1 MTFSDKNP
9 VVVAGGGIAGITVAL
24 EAAETGAKVVVVERE
39 PFIGGRVLR
48 MHKYFPKLCSPL
60 CGMEINIQRLKANP
74 NIRIITLAEIVS
86 VSGKKGSFEVK
97 ITKKPRFV
105 NDFCTACDKCVS
117 VCPEERDDLFNLSL
131 KKTRTIYLPHSHA
144 FPLCYVIDPDTC
156 KGKEC
161 GECVK
166 VCRYQAINLDD
177 KEVTETIKASS
188 VVYATGWK
196 PYDAT
201 RIDNLGFG
209 KIKNVITNVIM
220 ERIAAPNGSTEG
232 KIVRPSDGKEAKKVV
247 FVQCAGS
254 RDENHLPY
262 CSSICCLASLKQ
274 ATYVREAYP
283 DSKVTIYYIDIRTPG
298 KYEAFYQKVAADEN
312 ITLVKGKVAKVEED
326 SETGDVIVTAEDI
339 LGGGKKEQRAD
350 MVVLATG
357 MHPTAGEEKMN
368 GFLKL
373 DESGFVDQELLADGI
388 FSAGVAKKPVDV
400 NTTVQDATAVAL
412 SVIQGFTS

>member
-1 MTFSDKNP
+1 MTFSNKNP
-9 VVVAGGGIAGITVAL
+9 VVVAGSGIAGMTVAL
-24 EAAETGAKVVVVERE
+24 EAAETGARVVMIERE
-39 PFIGGRVLR
+39 SFIGGRVLR

-60 CGMEINIQRLKANP
+60 CGMEINTRRLKANL
-74 NIRIITLAEIVS
+74 NIRIITLAEIES
-86 VSGKKGSFEVK
+86 VSGEKGNFEVK
-97 ITKKPRFV
+97 ITKKPRFI
-105 NDFCTACDKCVS
+105 NDFCTACDKCVA
-117 VCPEERDDLFNLSL
+117 VCPEERNDLFNISL
-131 KKTRTIYLPHSHA
+131 KKTKAIYLPHSHA
-144 FPLCYVIDPDTC
+144 FPMQYAIDPDAC

-177 KEVTETIKASS
+177 KEETETIRASS

-201 RIDNLGFG
+201 KIDNLGFG
-209 KIKNVITNVIM
+209 KIKNVINNVIM
-220 ERIAAPNGSTEG
+220 ERIASPNGPTEG
-232 KIVRPSDGKEAKKVV
+232 KIVRLSDGKEAKNVV

-262 CSSICCLASLKQ
+262 CSSVCCLASLKQ

-312 ITLVKGKVAKVEED
+312 VTMVKGKVAKVEED
-326 SETGDVIVTAEDI
+326 IETGDVIVIAEDI

-357 MHPTAGEEKMN
+357 MHPTSGEEKMN
-368 GFLKL
+368 GVLKL
-373 DESGFVDQELLADGI
+373 DESGFMDQHFLADGI
-388 FSAGVAKKPVDV
+388 FSAGVARKPVDV

-412 SVIQGFTS
+412 SAIQGLTQ

>member
-24 EAAETGAKVVVVERE
+24 EAAEAGAKVVVVERE

-48 MHKYFPKLCSPL
+48 MHKYFPKLCPPL
-60 CGMEINIQRLKANP
+60 CGMEINIQRLKANS
-74 NIRIITLAEIVS
+74 NIRIITLAEIES
-86 VSGKKGSFEVK
+86 VSGEKGNFEVE

-105 NDFCTACDKCVS
+105 NDFCTACDKCVA

-131 KKTRTIYLPHSHA
+131 KKTRAIYLPHQHA
-144 FPLCYVIDPDTC
+144 FPMRYVIDPVAC

-166 VCRYQAINLDD
+166 ACKYQAINLDD
-177 KEVTETIKASS
+177 KKETETIKAGS

-201 RIDNLGFG
+201 KIDNLGFG

-220 ERIAAPNGSTEG
+220 ERIASPIGPTEG
-232 KIVRPSDGKEAKKVV
+232 KITRPSDGKEAKNVV

-283 DSKVTIYYIDIRTPG
+283 DSKITIYYIDIRTPG

-326 SETGDVIVTAEDI
+326 SKTGDVIVTAEDI

-350 MVVLATG
+350 LVVLAIG

-368 GFLKL
+368 GVLKL
-373 DESGFVDQELLADGI
+373 DESGFVDQGLLADGI
-388 FSAGVAKKPVDV
+388 FTAGVAKKPVDV

-412 SVIQGFTS
+412 SAIQGLLR